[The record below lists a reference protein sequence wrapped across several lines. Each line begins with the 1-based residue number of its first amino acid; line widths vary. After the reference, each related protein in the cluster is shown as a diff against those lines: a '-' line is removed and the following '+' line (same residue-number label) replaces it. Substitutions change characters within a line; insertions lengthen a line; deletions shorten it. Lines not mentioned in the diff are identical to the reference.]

1 MSAAQSYYDGLITQ
15 GYTPDQAQTY
25 TQKHFPD
32 FQATAPQVAPV
43 DQFQVGQA
51 HVQQVSQQ
59 HGVDPTQLVDTAR
72 HFDANQDGILQQSE
86 LQATAQQMTSTVAP
100 AAPAPMAA
108 APMAAAPMGGMP
120 APMGGMPAPGMAAA
134 PMGGMPAPGMAAPMA
149 AAPMGGM
156 PAPGMAAPMMAGAP
170 MGGMGMMPAPAAASG
185 GGGPLGYVA
194 VACIVLTLVFSAMGI
209 FGSSWL
215 VMTGDEAEEAEEM
228 GSTVSMGLT
237 HMYAEMDIGKM
248 MEAFGGDASEVGQ
261 KECDEFREAMM
272 EDSPDGVEAECD
284 GAIMIMTG
292 DISDGCEDE
301 EDSDAKEDCESTAS
315 AGSTGKIILWVAT
328 VAGLGATVLII
339 FNIFGI
345 GALPVDTHKFGFIAG
360 IAAGALTGIAV
371 IVWYLMLPSEGSMG
385 AGLNVWLTSTG
396 AVTGIVAGILTKT
409 HGNPSA

>member
-15 GYTPDQAQTY
+15 GYTPDQAQMY

-43 DQFQVGQA
+43 DQFQVDQA
-51 HVQQVSQQ
+51 HVQQVSEQ

-86 LQATAQQMTSTVAP
+86 LQTTAQQMTSTAVP

-120 APMGGMPAPGMAAA
+120 APGMA
-134 PMGGMPAPGMAAPMA
+134 
-149 AAPMGGM
+149 
-156 PAPGMAAPMMAGAP
+156 AP

-185 GGGPLGYVA
+185 GDGPLGYVA

-261 KECDEFREAMM
+261 KECDEFREVMM

-315 AGSTGKIILWVAT
+315 AGFTGKIILWVAT

-339 FNIFGI
+339 FNVFGI

-360 IAAGALTGIAV
+360 VASGALAGIAV
-371 IVWYLMLPSEGSMG
+371 LIWYLMLPSEGDMG
-385 AGLNVWLTSTG
+385 AGMNVWLTITG
-396 AVTGIVAGILTKT
+396 AVTGIVAGVLTKT

>member
-1 MSAAQSYYDGLITQ
+1 MKASSEVGNLMSAAQSYYDGLITQ

-108 APMAAAPMGGMP
+108 APMAAAPM
-120 APMGGMPAPGMAAA
+120 AAA

-170 MGGMGMMPAPAAASG
+170 MGGMGMMPAPAAAAG

-194 VACIVLTLVFSAMGI
+194 VACIVLTLVFSTWGVL
-209 FGSSWL
+209 GGTWL
-215 VMTGDEAEEAEEM
+215 VPEEEIDDAEAY
-228 GSTVSMGLT
+228 STLTTMYVSIDM
-237 HMYAEMDIGKM
+237 
-248 MEAFGGDASEVGQ
+248 SEVLSTFDLTCQ
-261 KECDEFREAMM
+261 DMLDADEE
-272 EDSPDGVEAECD
+272 GVYEGATCD
-284 GAIMIMTG
+284 GNVITQSMVWS
-292 DISDGCEDE
+292 DICDDTEDE
-301 EDSDAKEDCESTAS
+301 DACDAAS
-315 AGSTGKIILWVAT
+315 AGTAGSITLWIAVA
-328 VAGLGATVLII
+328 AGLGATILII
-339 FNIFGI
+339 FNVFGI
-345 GALPVDTHKFGFIAG
+345 GVLPVDTQKFGMIAG
-360 IAAGALTGIAV
+360 IAAGALAGIAV
-371 IVWYLMLPSEGSMG
+371 LVWYLMLPDEGDMNS
-385 AGLNVWLTSTG
+385 GLNVWLTVTG
-396 AVTGIVAGILTKT
+396 AVTGIVAGVLTKT